1 MYPTLIIGIRNRGM
15 AWAEAVRAH
24 PDFDLAGVADIDP
37 EILRTR
43 CDELGLA
50 GPARH
55 LDYREALAC
64 GRYRLVI
71 VATPNHLHYRM
82 AADVLEAGIPCV
94 LEKPFTETLEQA
106 EELVELARRKGLAL
120 VIGHNYRFKE
130 PFMLMAEVI
139 RDGRLG
145 RLIGGEVS
153 FHRHRPP
160 RFEHERSMR
169 YPLLFLQTIHHLD
182 LLVGFLPSP
191 IREIHS
197 RQHLPAGS
205 PWTSPSVCHLLLRC
219 ADGVLFGYRGSYECR
234 GEQTPYE
241 GLWRLEFERGDLV
254 LNQEGELWQIGGQS
268 PLRLYRPGEERRS
281 SDELLLDTVR
291 RQIEGEEEA
300 PTSGGNNLATLRLL
314 FEAMV
319 AGEDATLRKGSDATL
334 RKGSDATLRKG
345 SDATLRKGSD
355 ATLRKG

>member
-1 MYPTLIIGIRNRGM
+1 MVPTLIIGIRNRGM

-37 EILRTR
+37 EILRAR
-43 CDELGLA
+43 CDQLGLA
-50 GPARH
+50 EQARH

-71 VATPNHLHYRM
+71 VVTPNHLHYSM
-82 AADVLEAGIPCV
+82 AAHVLEAGIPCI
-94 LEKPFTETLEQA
+94 LEKPFAETLEQA
-106 EELVELARRKGLAL
+106 EQLVELARRKGLAL
-120 VIGHNYRFKE
+120 VIGQNYRFKA
-130 PFMLMAEVI
+130 PFMLMAEAI

-153 FHRHRPP
+153 FHRHRLP
-160 RFEHERSMR
+160 RFEHERSMG
-169 YPLLFLQTIHHLD
+169 YPLLYLQVIHHLD

-191 IREIHS
+191 IREIYS
-197 RQHLPAGS
+197 RHHLPAGS
-205 PWTSPSVCHLLLRC
+205 PWRSPSVCHLLLRC
-219 ADGVLFGYRGSYECR
+219 SDGVLFGYRGSYECR

-254 LNQEGELWQIGGQS
+254 LDQQGELWQIGES
-268 PLRLYRPGEERRS
+268 SRLRLYRPGQERRS

-291 RQIEGEEEA
+291 RQIEEGTES

-314 FEAMV
+314 FEVM
-319 AGEDATLRKGSDATL
+319 GEG
-334 RKGSDATLRKG
+334 
-345 SDATLRKGSD
+345 
-355 ATLRKG
+355 